1 MIKFEHSIF
10 ALPFAMLGMLWAA
23 DGWPGWRTFG
33 LILVA
38 MVSCRSA
45 AMAFN
50 RILDRDIDAK
60 NPRTKMRAI
69 PAGLLQLRQ
78 VNVFFYGSCAIFVGA
93 AALLNPLALA
103 LSPVALL
110 FTLGYS
116 ATKRFTP
123 LCHFVLGFS
132 LGIAPAAAWI
142 ATTGALHPAILPVT
156 FGVMAWTA
164 GFDIIYALQDE
175 EFDRTEGLRSLPETL
190 GKARALVVSRLAHIA
205 AVGLLA
211 WAGSLAGAG
220 VVSWA
225 YGKPT
230 LSASKSG
237 PSSPMR
243 RSRLSKPL
251 PSIRKKQARCP
262 TRSKTSSRNG
272 WTGCRDL
279 RAAGRSNWS
288 RSQTMN
294 SGSRGASG
302 STLERRPARSETR
315 SCSTRPATIRGAAM
329 AACWSGWATGATTTS
344 EGSVLAPCV
353 PNGNTRGRLRV

>member
-1 MIKFEHSIF
+1 MTTQSLRGWPAFRVYLEMIKFEHSIF

-142 ATTGALHPAILPVT
+142 ATTGTLHPAILPVT

-164 GFDIIYALQDE
+164 GFDIIYALHDE

-190 GKARALVVSRLAHIA
+190 GKARALMVSRLAHLA

-220 VVSWA
+220 VVYFVGVAVAAAILIYEQALVKPDDLSRVNMAFFTLNGFVSILVFLFAWA
-225 YGKPT
+225 D
-230 LSASKSG
+230 
-237 PSSPMR
+237 
-243 RSRLSKPL
+243 
-251 PSIRKKQARCP
+251 
-262 TRSKTSSRNG
+262 
-272 WTGCRDL
+272 WFL
-279 RAAGRSNWS
+279 R
-288 RSQTMN
+288 
-294 SGSRGASG
+294 
-302 STLERRPARSETR
+302 
-315 SCSTRPATIRGAAM
+315 
-329 AACWSGWATGATTTS
+329 
-344 EGSVLAPCV
+344 
-353 PNGNTRGRLRV
+353 